1 MLLLYAQLTGER
13 GPCATTPM
21 SFKTLCTIS
30 WRLTPN
36 SMALRICRL
45 LNGAAFVLSIIP
57 KKLSAGACLY
67 IRVGFDFAVA
77 SSLGPS
83 TSATLMVPVSWLENI
98 TLSLVRG
105 PPFTHYLNRNG
116 PLPALTGP
124 FPRLSP
130 SFCTTAGESI
140 IPERSVKVARSGEN
154 GFLSSKRTW
163 EESTVTT
170 DCTLDIS
177 LKRGDEGVDNIRLML
192 NTTAS
197 ALKGVP
203 SWNFT

>member
-1 MLLLYAQLTGER
+1 M
-13 GPCATTPM
+13 
-21 SFKTLCTIS
+21 
-30 WRLTPN
+30 N
-36 SMALRICRL
+36 
-45 LNGAAFVLSIIP
+45 
-57 KKLSAGACLY
+57 
-67 IRVGFDFAVA
+67 D
-77 SSLGPS
+77 
-83 TSATLMVPVSWLENI
+83 
-98 TLSLVRG
+98 
-105 PPFTHYLNRNG
+105 

-140 IPERSVKVARSGEN
+140 IPERSVRVARSGEN

-170 DCTLDIS
+170 DCTFDIS
-177 LKRGDEGVDNIRLML
+177 LKRGDDGVDNIRLML

-203 SWNFT
+203 SWNFTSLRSVNTNCVGEVYDHAVARSGTMALCSSRLTLIFPLYFEGVAGGDPPHATRTVVNKIMTETMANSLRDRIHLKMLPVSCIMIKSSIR